1 MRRCFF
7 DSSNGRFT
15 GFVDSQNQEV
25 LDMNTPEGSVFV
37 DGNYDINYYLD
48 QGVVVK
54 QPEQPSTL
62 HMFDFQTKT
71 WIFSSSAIKG
81 KRASLLEQSDWTDTL
96 SSKTRLG
103 DNLYS
108 QWQTYRQ
115 ALRDIPQQSGYPQNV
130 VWPTAPQ

>member
-15 GFVDSQNQEV
+15 GFVDSQSQEV

-48 QGVVVK
+48 GEVVVK

-130 VWPTAPQ
+130 VWPTPPQ

>member
-7 DSSNGRFT
+7 DSSNGRFIS
-15 GFVDSQNQEV
+15 FVDSRSQEV
-25 LDMNTPEGSVFV
+25 LDINTPEGSVFV

-48 QGVVVK
+48 GEVVVK

-103 DNLYS
+103 DNVYN
-108 QWQTYRQ
+108 QWQVYRQ

-130 VWPTAPQ
+130 VWPTPPQ

>member
-7 DSSNGRFT
+7 DSSNGRFLS
-15 GFVDSQNQEV
+15 FVDSQNQEV
-25 LDMNTPEGSVFV
+25 LDINTPEGSVFV

-54 QPEQPSTL
+54 QPDQPSAL
-62 HMFDFQTKT
+62 HTFDFQTKT
-71 WIFSSSAIKG
+71 WIYSSSAIKG
-81 KRASLLEQSDWTDTL
+81 KRSRLLEQSDWTDTL

-103 DNLYS
+103 DDVYS
-108 QWQTYRQ
+108 QWQVYRQ

-130 VWPTAPQ
+130 VWPTPPQ

>member
-15 GFVDSQNQEV
+15 GFVDSQSQEV

-96 SSKTRLG
+96 SSKNRLG
-103 DNLYS
+103 DNVYS

-130 VWPTAPQ
+130 VWPTPP

>member
-15 GFVDSQNQEV
+15 GFVDSQSQEV

-48 QGVVVK
+48 QGVVVR

-130 VWPTAPQ
+130 VWPTPPQ

>member
-7 DSSNGRFT
+7 DPSNGRFLS
-15 GFVDSQNQEV
+15 FVDSQNQEV

-71 WIFSSSAIKG
+71 WIYSSSAIKG
-81 KRASLLEQSDWTDTL
+81 RRASLLEQSDWTDTL

-103 DNLYS
+103 DTVYS
-108 QWQTYRQ
+108 QWQVYRQ

-130 VWPTAPQ
+130 VWPTPPQ

>member
-7 DSSNGRFT
+7 DSSNGRFIS
-15 GFVDSQNQEV
+15 FVDSQNQEV

-54 QPEQPSTL
+54 QPDQPSTL

-71 WIFSSSAIKG
+71 WIYSSSAIKG
-81 KRASLLEQSDWTDTL
+81 KRARLLEQSDWTDTL

-103 DNLYS
+103 DDVYS
-108 QWQTYRQ
+108 QWQIYRQ

-130 VWPTAPQ
+130 VWPTPPQ

>member
-7 DSSNGRFT
+7 NSNDGRFVS
-15 GFVDSQNQEV
+15 FVDSQNQEV

-54 QPEQPSTL
+54 QPDQPSTL

-71 WIFSSSAIKG
+71 WIYSSSAIKG
-81 KRASLLEQSDWTDTL
+81 KRARLLEQSDWTDTL

-103 DNLYS
+103 DDVYS
-108 QWQTYRQ
+108 QWQIYRQ

-130 VWPTAPQ
+130 VWPTPPQ

>member
-7 DSSNGRFT
+7 DPSNGRFLS
-15 GFVDSQNQEV
+15 FVDSQNQEV

-71 WIFSSSAIKG
+71 WIYSSSAIKG
-81 KRASLLEQSDWTDTL
+81 RRASLLEQSDWTDTL

-108 QWQTYRQ
+108 QWQVYRQ

-130 VWPTAPQ
+130 VWPTPPQ

>member
-15 GFVDSQNQEV
+15 GFVDSQSQEV

-108 QWQTYRQ
+108 QWQVYRQ

-130 VWPTAPQ
+130 VWPTPPQ

>member
-1 MRRCFF
+1 MSRCFF
-7 DSSNGRFT
+7 HSNDVRFVS
-15 GFVDSQNQEV
+15 FVDSQNQEV

-54 QPEQPSTL
+54 QPDQPSTL

-71 WIFSSSAIKG
+71 WIYSSSAIKG
-81 KRASLLEQSDWTDTL
+81 KRARLLEQSDWTDTL

-103 DNLYS
+103 DDVYS
-108 QWQTYRQ
+108 QWQIYRQ

-130 VWPTAPQ
+130 VWPTPPQ

>member
-7 DSSNGRFT
+7 DSSNGRFIS
-15 GFVDSQNQEV
+15 FVDSQNQEV
-25 LDMNTPEGSVFV
+25 LDINTPEGSVFV

-103 DNLYS
+103 DNVYN
-108 QWQTYRQ
+108 QWQVYRQ

-130 VWPTAPQ
+130 VWPTPPQ